1 MSQIDFYYSDL
12 WSRVLK
18 KLYETRQFKED
29 VIDLYIKGSKIV
41 NSDEKGIDLV
51 VSTFAGFSILQDPN
65 NNKILKDCLEEALGR
80 PVAEIRLLLEDNYSP
95 KKTLIQNDYFDLNIE
110 EEQRFDTFC
119 IGKSNSQAHAAAITV
134 ANNLGTFYN
143 PLFIYGNSG
152 IGKTHLLNAIG
163 NYVLNTFPNKEIGFI
178 SGLGFVEALNRAI
191 KENTIDAFKESFYNL
206 DLLLVDDIQFI
217 SNKTKTQEV
226 FFTIFN
232 TLANNRK
239 QICITADCAPNEI
252 HGIEERIISRFNKG
266 LTVNIESPEFETR
279 IAILKAKLSALLS
292 EQIDEEVFTYMATN
306 FSKDVRELEGAIT
319 RLYFYYIQFKANED
333 HISLNIAIEAFK
345 DQIQDNR
352 NELSVSKIKKIVADY
367 YNLTTKQLTSST
379 RTKNIAI
386 PRHIAMYLCRNIL
399 DVPYK
404 EIGNEFGNRDHSTV
418 INACEK
424 VESLIKT
431 DQNYSKAIDEIKA
444 RMN

>member
-18 KLYETRQFKED
+18 KLYETKQFGED
-29 VIDLYIKGSKIV
+29 VIDLYIKGSKII
-41 NSDEKGIDLV
+41 NYDEKGIDII
-51 VSTFAGFSILQDPN
+51 AKNYAAFSIMLDPN
-65 NNKILKDCLEEALGR
+65 NNRIIKECLEEVLEQ
-80 PVAEIRLLLEDNYSP
+80 PVAELRIFQEDNLSP
-95 KKTLIQNDYFDLNIE
+95 KSPLIQNDFFDLNIE

-152 IGKTHLLNAIG
+152 IGKSHLLNAIG
-163 NYVLNTFPNKEIGFI
+163 NYVLNTFSNKRIGYI
-178 SGLGFVEALNRAI
+178 SGTGFVEALSKAL
-191 KENTIDAFKESFYNL
+191 KENTIDEFKEAFYSL

-217 SNKTKTQEV
+217 SNKAKTQEV

-232 TLANNRK
+232 TLVNNRK

-252 HGIEERIISRFNKG
+252 HGIEERIISRFNRG

-279 IAILKAKLSALLS
+279 IAILKAKLANIVS
-292 EQIDEEVFTYMATN
+292 EKVDEEVFTYMATN

-319 RLYFYYIQFKANED
+319 RLYFYYIQFKGNED
-333 HISLNIAIEAFK
+333 HISLNLAIEAFK

-352 NELSVSKIKKIVADY
+352 NELSVAKIKKTVADY

>member
-1 MSQIDFYYSDL
+1 MSQIDFYYNDL

-18 KLYETRQFKED
+18 KLYETKQFGED
-29 VIDLYIKGSKIV
+29 VIDLYIKGSKII
-41 NSDEKGIDLV
+41 NYDDKGIDIV
-51 VSTFAGFSILQDPN
+51 ASNFAGFSIMQDPN
-65 NNKILKDCLEEALGR
+65 NSKIIKECLEEVLEQ
-80 PVAEIRLLLEDNYSP
+80 PVAEVRLLLEDNFSS
-95 KKTLIQNDYFDLNIE
+95 KTQAVQNDFFDLRIE

-134 ANNLGTFYN
+134 ANNLGSFYN

-152 IGKTHLLNAIG
+152 IGKSHLLNAIG
-163 NYVLNTFPNKEIGFI
+163 NYVLNTFPNKQIGYI
-178 SGLGFVEALNRAI
+178 SGTGFVEALSKAL
-191 KENTIDAFKESFYNL
+191 KENTVDAFKETFYNL

-232 TLANNRK
+232 TLVNNRK

-266 LTVNIESPEFETR
+266 LNVNIESPEFETR
-279 IAILKAKLSALLS
+279 IAILKAKLSNIVS
-292 EQIDEEVFTYMATN
+292 EKVDEEVFTYMATN
-306 FSKDVRELEGAIT
+306 FSKDVRELEGAIN
-319 RLYFYYIQFKANED
+319 RLYFYYIQFKGNED
-333 HISLNIAIEAFK
+333 HISLNLAIEAFK